1 MPLGPRNQA
10 AFVCAHV
17 FAASRPILLV
27 SRAGGDWQFL
37 CGDAHP
43 GGSEPRVI
51 GIGHLLDR
59 DPTLLELDSLPE
71 NWEAERNAVGGT
83 WRKAA
88 CDDD

>member
-1 MPLGPRNQA
+1 
-10 AFVCAHV
+10 
-17 FAASRPILLV
+17 
-27 SRAGGDWQFL
+27 L